1 MIFRNG
7 IIIGMIAF
15 IIFIVSMV
23 LVLNSKGSDLT
34 TDDYYLKEGTFE
46 SELKARRLAIEFNN
60 PLSIKISDN
69 NIIFLCDNKTKV
81 TDLMVEFTRMNN
93 KNLDKSVSIDKLPY
107 AIPVKNFV
115 KGNYYI
121 KSIYKIKNQSLEQDT
136 SIVLK

>member
-34 TDDYYLKEGTFE
+34 TDDYYLKENTFE
-46 SELKARRLAIEFNN
+46 SELNARRLAIEFNN

-93 KNLDKSVSIDKLPY
+93 KNLDKSFSIDKLPY
-107 AIPVKNFV
+107 AIPMKNFV
-115 KGNYYI
+115 KGNYSI